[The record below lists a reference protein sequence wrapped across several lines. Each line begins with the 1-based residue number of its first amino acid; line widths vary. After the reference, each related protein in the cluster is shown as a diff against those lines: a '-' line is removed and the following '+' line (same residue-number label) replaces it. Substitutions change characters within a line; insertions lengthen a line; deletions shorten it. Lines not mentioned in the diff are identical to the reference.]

1 MGNDEFPSMKATKL
15 LQILKKNLGY
25 RSVAKSGPG
34 SHTWLEAEGRPRI
47 RWAFHNKVT
56 LAPGLV
62 RKVLVQEAGLTI
74 EEAREVLG
82 NG

>member
-1 MGNDEFPSMKATKL
+1 MGNQYKFPSMKAIKML
-15 LQILKKNLGY
+15 SVLKALGY

-34 SHTWLEAEGRPRI
+34 SHTWLEADGRPRI
-47 RWAFHNKVT
+47 RWAFHNKVS

-62 RKVLVQEAGLTI
+62 RSILMKEAGLTFD
-74 EEAREVLG
+74 EAREAVE